1 MNCPQCGKSIPN
13 RHYGGLC
20 QGCYKY
26 FKNGGKIHDIP
37 AVGTI
42 AYDEQGKVICHICGK
57 SFVRLG
63 SHIKENHEMTI
74 DEYKERFGL
83 CKRTKT
89 TEKSYSDTMSRY
101 AKNNGM
107 DQQILQA
114 GKTTRIQKG
123 QVDKRKGKKVR
134 LQEILDKR
142 KRKRKR
148 NK

>member
-26 FKNGGKIHDIP
+26 FKNGGKIHSIP
-37 AVGTI
+37 EAGTI

-101 AKNNGM
+101 AKKQWYGSTNFTSWKNNKDSKGTSR
-107 DQQILQA
+107 QA
-114 GKTTRIQKG
+114 KRQKGKTS
-123 QVDKRKGKKVR
+123 
-134 LQEILDKR
+134 
-142 KRKRKR
+142 R
-148 NK
+148 NS

>member
-142 KRKRKR
+142 KRKH

>member
-37 AVGTI
+37 AAGTI
-42 AYDEQGKVICHICGK
+42 AYDEQGKVICHICVI

>member
-37 AVGTI
+37 AAGTI

>member
-1 MNCPQCGKSIPN
+1 
-13 RHYGGLC
+13 
-20 QGCYKY
+20 
-26 FKNGGKIHDIP
+26 
-37 AVGTI
+37 
-42 AYDEQGKVICHICGK
+42 
-57 SFVRLG
+57 
-63 SHIKENHEMTI
+63 
-74 DEYKERFGL
+74 
-83 CKRTKT
+83 
-89 TEKSYSDTMSRY
+89 MSRY

>member
-37 AVGTI
+37 AAGTI

-89 TEKSYSDTMSRY
+89 TEK
-101 AKNNGM
+101 A
-107 DQQILQA
+107 IL
-114 GKTTRIQKG
+114 IQ
-123 QVDKRKGKKVR
+123 
-134 LQEILDKR
+134 
-142 KRKRKR
+142 
-148 NK
+148 

>member
-20 QGCYKY
+20 QSCYKY

-37 AVGTI
+37 ATGTI

-142 KRKRKR
+142 KRKH